1 MIHKIVIK
9 TFFFK
14 RKGLPGRVHF
24 IRPNVYM
31 GAVSCI
37 GINMKPSRVY
47 PLIHYLVTLGETTPE
62 GCKTML
68 YNITR
73 RQLRGIA
80 CVATRLCNGRIYP
93 LRRDAS
99 LLERSKAMLRNLL
112 CPRIGFERKK
122 RLLKRHVS
130 KKPVILKTVYLIKT
144 IVDEMVRMNETVQ
157 SKRWPSFIC
166 F

>member
-1 MIHKIVIK
+1 MSGDTQNCYKSV
-9 TFFFK
+9 FFK
-14 RKGLPGRVHF
+14 RKGLPGYAHF

-31 GAVSCI
+31 GKKGAVSCI

-47 PLIHYLVTLGETTPE
+47 PLIHYLVTLRETTPE
-62 GCKTML
+62 GRKTML

-73 RQLRGIA
+73 RQLRAIA
-80 CVATRLCNGRIYP
+80 CVATRLCNGHINP

-99 LLERSKAMLRNLL
+99 LLLRSKAMLRSLS

-130 KKPVILKTVYLIKT
+130 KIPVILKTVYLIKT
-144 IVDEMVRMNETVQ
+144 IVDEMVRMNDTVQ
-157 SKRWPSFIC
+157 NER
-166 F
+166 